1 MNKKTLMVAAAITT
15 LGVGGAMGMQGVVNA
30 ATGTN
35 PSSPRSGLVDKIA
48 SKFNLNKDD
57 VQAVFDAQR
66 TEMEAQ
72 RAQEVKDRIAQA
84 VKDGKITQDQADK
97 ITAKFQEMQAN
108 RDAMKDKTAAERKQA
123 MQQNRDDMKQWA
135 QDNGIS
141 LDTLRSILGKP
152 HGGPAPDE
160 TPESTN

>member
-1 MNKKTLMVAAAITT
+1 MNKKTLMVAAAITA
-15 LGVGGAMGMQGVVNA
+15 LGIGGAMGMQGVVNA
-30 ATGTN
+30 ATGT
-35 PSSPRSGLVDKIA
+35 SSSDPMSSLVDKIA

-72 RAQEVKDRIAQA
+72 RSQEVKDRIAQA

-97 ITAKFQEMQAN
+97 ITAKLKEMQAN
-108 RDAMKDKTAAERKQA
+108 RDAMKDKTEAERQQA
-123 MQQNRDDMKQWA
+123 RQQNRDDIKQWA

-141 LDTLRSILGKP
+141 LDTLKSIMGKP
-152 HGGPAPDE
+152 HGLAPDSV
-160 TPESTN
+160 PESTN